1 MSVPVFRLS
10 RTKACCYVGVSS
22 GDSLSFTLAWEGMLF
37 MLDVIIV
44 ETLSV
49 LVRSVNAEQS
59 KLETKEPVAPE
70 SRIAYL
76 LEY

>member
-22 GDSLSFTLAWEGMLF
+22 GDSLSFTLAWEGMFFPLAE
-37 MLDVIIV
+37 IIV
-44 ETLSV
+44 GPLLV
-49 LVRSVNAEQS
+49 LVRSVNAERS
-59 KLETKEPVAPE
+59 ELVTKGPVAPE

-76 LEY
+76 LEN